1 MEMSKLKTELIAK
14 KKQNLKEQKL
24 LQSPSRGK
32 KGALI
37 NQKNKK
43 GTKIFIIDD
52 SNKY

>member
-1 MEMSKLKTELIAK
+1 MSKLKTELIAK
-14 KKQNLKEQKL
+14 KKQNLKEHK
-24 LQSPSRGK
+24 LQSPSMGK

-43 GTKIFIIDD
+43 GTKIFSIDY